1 MMMDASVQVKVIQ
14 IGLVADLVD
23 MFASPGSEAC
33 IVCSGVTIFF
43 QSAPSLPI
51 PGYIFR
57 TPHRL
62 PHSPML
68 GYDQITPKFTKR
80 QEKYDAKCLYRQNFQ
95 VYKGP

>member
-1 MMMDASVQVKVIQ
+1 MGYLDQLVDV
-14 IGLVADLVD
+14 VADLVD

-51 PGYIFR
+51 SGYIFR

-80 QEKYDAKCLYRQNFQ
+80 QEKYDAKCLKLIGKTYNNHPM
-95 VYKGP
+95 VIES